1 LDQPAL
7 SKKAK
12 TYKSIG
18 KLIGRGIKIGRRLL
32 NRERNAPKGIN
43 KQSLLLINNTDM
55 LVSLA
60 KNYNIIF
67 FIDSA
72 YFMRLK

>member
-12 TYKSIG
+12 TYKAKG
-18 KLIGRGIKIGRRLL
+18 KLIGRGLKKGRRLL
-32 NRERNAPKGIN
+32 NREKETSKGIN

-55 LVSLA
+55 LVSLIHT
-60 KNYNIIF
+60 YPHYLII
-67 FIDSA
+67 
-72 YFMRLK
+72 